1 MTRVSMSEENGLD
14 QVETMSRAMCQ
25 ADDHDPD
32 LLVGLSDASRT
43 ALGDAP
49 TGPVPQ
55 WRLYEPQARKLIT
68 VQQDLVEGHD
78 LR

>member
-1 MTRVSMSEENGLD
+1 MMAREETGLD
-14 QVETMSRAMCQ
+14 QLETMARAMCQ

-32 LLVGLSDASRT
+32 QLVGISDASRV

-55 WRLYEPQARKLIT
+55 WRLYEPQARKLIA
-68 VQQDLVEGHD
+68 VQQALIEGGGS
-78 LR
+78 R